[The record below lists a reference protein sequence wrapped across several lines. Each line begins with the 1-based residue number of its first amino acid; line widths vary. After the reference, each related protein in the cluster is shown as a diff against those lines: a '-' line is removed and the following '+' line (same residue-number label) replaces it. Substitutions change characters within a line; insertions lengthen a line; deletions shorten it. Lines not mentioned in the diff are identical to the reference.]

1 MVFCNEQLCGARVVF
16 RGATRSDEAER
27 RSWGEAG
34 LQNCGVRSGGPV
46 PKEERK

>member
-16 RGATRSDEAER
+16 RRATRSDEAER
-27 RSWGEAG
+27 PSWGEAG
-34 LQNCGVRSGGPV
+34 LQNYGVRSGGPA